1 MTQNK
6 LLAKIAL
13 ILVAMIWGITFIMV
27 KDALN
32 DAPPF
37 SFASLRFGI
46 ASLITLLLLN
56 NRILLLTKNEII
68 GGMICGSFLY
78 FGYAFQN
85 FGLMHTTASKSA
97 FITSVSVLMV
107 PFILLILNI
116 QKIDFKTWI
125 AVILATIGLYLL
137 LVPGEN
143 KMNFGDILTF
153 GCALSFAIHIVAQ
166 DNYIKKT
173 VKILPF
179 FFIQVVFVTLLS
191 FFSAFLTETESIIWS
206 NRLLIAIM
214 VTGIFATFAAI
225 LIMIWAQKILKP
237 TETALIFSLEPVAA
251 TMFAMMFASEFLG
264 FWGWIGG
271 ALICF
276 AVAFG
281 ESNQSS

>member
-56 NRILLLTKNEII
+56 NRILLLSKNEII

-97 FITSVSVLMV
+97 FITSISVLLV
-107 PFILLILNI
+107 PILLVFFNFH
-116 QKIDFKTWI
+116 KIELKIWLSVLF
-125 AVILATIGLYLL
+125 ATIGLYLL
-137 LVPGEN
+137 
-143 KMNFGDILTF
+143 KYF
-153 GCALSFAIHIVAQ
+153 
-166 DNYIKKT
+166 
-173 VKILPF
+173 
-179 FFIQVVFVTLLS
+179 
-191 FFSAFLTETESIIWS
+191 
-206 NRLLIAIM
+206 
-214 VTGIFATFAAI
+214 
-225 LIMIWAQKILKP
+225 
-237 TETALIFSLEPVAA
+237 
-251 TMFAMMFASEFLG
+251 
-264 FWGWIGG
+264 
-271 ALICF
+271 
-276 AVAFG
+276 
-281 ESNQSS
+281 